1 MTRHR
6 ILRSEGLPVV
16 DMVGTMRSDD
26 DFTERLEGQAAH
38 RPTGISVF
46 RARGVPTV
54 QPSET
59 PAPGG
64 RMEVYT
70 PPPQPPH
77 RPEKVWDSLTP
88 VTLDAARLAGNG
100 LFPDPGQN
108 PVTSQFDM
116 LRTRLLQAMAER
128 GWSRIAVTSPTHG
141 CGKSLVAG
149 NLALSL
155 ARVPSART
163 VLLDMELR
171 HPDLARLMGV
181 QAGPLREVLSGE
193 QPFESHLRRVGSNLA
208 LALNGEPVPQSAETL
223 LAPQTAGTLR
233 AVVDH
238 LAPSV
243 VVLDLPPALGSD
255 DVISVLPHVDAVL
268 LVADATRTTA
278 EDIRSCERL
287 FEGRTTL
294 MGVILNRAQE
304 RSLRRYRY
312 GKK

>member
-1 MTRHR
+1 MKRDR
-6 ILRSEGLPVV
+6 ILRSEGFAVA

-26 DFTERLEGQAAH
+26 DFSERLDHKPAQRLSGV
-38 RPTGISVF
+38 SLF
-46 RARGVPTV
+46 KSRGVPAV
-54 QPSET
+54 KT
-59 PAPGG
+59 PAADLPAG

-70 PPPQPPH
+70 PPPQPPL

-88 VTLDAARLAGNG
+88 ITLDPEILARNG
-100 LFPDPGQN
+100 LFPEAGQT
-108 PVTSQFDM
+108 PVTAQFDI

-128 GWSRIAVTSPTHG
+128 GWTRIAVTSPTHG

-155 ARVPSART
+155 ARVPSTRT
-163 VLLDMELR
+163 VLLDLELR

-181 QAGPLREVLSGE
+181 KAGTLREVLSGE
-193 QPFESHLRRVGSNLA
+193 QPLESHLRRVGTNLA
-208 LALNGEPVPQSAETL
+208 LALNMEPVPKAAETL
-223 LAPQTAGTLR
+223 LAPQTAETLR

-287 FEGRTTL
+287 FDGRTTL
-294 MGVILNRAQE
+294 MGVILNRAQD